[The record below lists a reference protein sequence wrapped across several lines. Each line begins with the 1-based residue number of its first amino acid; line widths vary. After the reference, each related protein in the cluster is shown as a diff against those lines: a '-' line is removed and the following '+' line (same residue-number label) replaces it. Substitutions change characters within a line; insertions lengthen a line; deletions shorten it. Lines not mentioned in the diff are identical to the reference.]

1 MRPVGREITV
11 AGEVIAFEGESG
23 LIPAYIARPPT
34 DTPRPGLVVI
44 HEIFGLVDHTKDVAN
59 RFAAE
64 GFVAMAPNLFGSPE
78 LATVLTPAKVRA
90 AQQFLSKLPRR
101 DPVLAGQELA
111 KLPPEEQVAI
121 APTIAKLLGGLP
133 KDRLARDLVAAVSFL
148 RSQPFVRGDRI
159 GSVGFC
165 FGGAMSLR
173 LACEAD
179 LAACVVFY
187 GENPSPIEKVK
198 DIRGAVLGL
207 YGADDARIN
216 AGLGDLAKAMA
227 EHKKDFEM
235 RLYPGAGHA
244 FFNDANPTAY
254 RKEAAADAWDRVLRF
269 YRRTLLA

>member
-1 MRPVGREITV
+1 MHVPV
-11 AGEVIAFEGESG
+11 AGESVSFEGEAG
-23 LIPAYIARPPT
+23 TVPAYLVRPIRPG
-34 DTPRPGLVVI
+34 PGPGLVVI
-44 HEIFGLVDHTKDVAN
+44 HEIFGLTEHTKDVAT
-59 RFAAE
+59 RFARE
-64 GFVAMAPNLFGSPE
+64 GFVALAPDLFGTPNLAGI
-78 LATVLTPAKVRA
+78 LTQPKVQA

-101 DPVLAGQELA
+101 DPVLAEQELA
-111 KLPPEEQVAI
+111 KLPSEERASI
-121 APTIAKLLGGLP
+121 ASTVGKLLGGLP
-133 KDRLARDLVAAVSFL
+133 KDQLARDLVAAVAYL
-148 RSQPFVRGDRI
+148 RSQTFVVRDRI
-159 GSVGFC
+159 GCVGFC

-179 LAACVVFY
+179 IASCVVFY

-235 RLYPGAGHA
+235 RIYPGAGHA
-244 FFNDANPTAY
+244 FFNDTNPTMY

-269 YRRTLLA
+269 FARTLMSSPNR